1 MIIYTLSLLICFV
14 LIFTF
19 SAYETAFLIVQRK
32 SFAGLSSADKKFL
45 NRVDN
50 VLATILVGLNFFSVA
65 ASIVTFN
72 IFKRLINTTGKAVG
86 LAGISVSILIMLLEF
101 AGKNY
106 ARRSSEVVI
115 SFFTPVIKLLSYLAV
130 PVNKI
135 ILSIIFPLRVIKK
148 ETQKDRIELL
158 KLLVAESLLSGEID
172 PQKAETILAFTRLK
186 DTRVEEFTEPVSNF
200 LHNTEGDIKEM
211 IDKKDPV
218 LLKIG
223 EKVKKLDKKRYFVT
237 GSLQDSLK
245 EIPEIIGS
253 DSVEKALRELF
264 EREEDISL
272 VKTKSGTRVFYLRS
286 FFKHL
291 LGVKL

>member
-72 IFKRLINTTGKAVG
+72 IFKGLINTTGKAVG

-101 AGKNY
+101 AGKNF

-115 SFFTPVIKLLSYLAV
+115 TFFTPVIKLLSHLAV
-130 PVNKI
+130 PINKI

-200 LHNTEGDIKEM
+200 LHNTVGDINEM

-253 DSVEKALRELF
+253 DSVEKALKELF